1 METDM
6 DDVHQPGRVDDLC
19 DDPVVAAALEADG
32 TSIDRLAWEHA
43 STSASTGVADR
54 AHHAGA
60 CVMDLRAHRDENAAW
75 YATVHF
81 GDAISY
87 HAQRGRRSATVRRGL
102 PETIASDLV
111 GRTAD
116 LVADAPGFD
125 RLTILDVRTS
135 PGTPTTLILS
145 ANG

>member
-1 METDM
+1 M
-6 DDVHQPGRVDDLC
+6 DEIEPTSRGDDLC

-32 TSIDRLAWEHA
+32 TSIDRLAWEQA
-43 STSASTGVADR
+43 STSITSGDADK

-60 CVMDLRAHRDENAAW
+60 CVMDLRSHRDENAAW

-102 PETIASDLV
+102 PETLATDLV